1 MAEKLELPINPS
13 QLKQLQ
19 AGSISIDD
27 FLNQLFKD
35 QQHHTQM
42 CAALQEYHRNDGGSP
57 EVDAFEVVN
66 AAFSSET
73 LSGRFRCK
81 FRVNYHYTCS
91 DVRNKAMDTIDWDFK
106 VDKEQYRLLLTGEE
120 TLERDFNEF

>member
-1 MAEKLELPINPS
+1 MAEKLEIPLHS
-13 QLKQLQ
+13 LQ
-19 AGSISIDD
+19 FKGLQSGNISIDD
-27 FLNQLFKD
+27 FLNNLFND
-35 QQHHTQM
+35 EQQHKKI
-42 CAALQEYHRNDGGSP
+42 CLALQEYHRNDGGSP

-66 AAFSSET
+66 ISYSAAA

-81 FRVNYHYTCS
+81 FRVSYHYTCS

-106 VDKEQYRLLLTGEE
+106 VDQDKNVLILTGEE